1 MQSSGKSLSYLTK
14 EGLHNVWA
22 NRMMSLAS
30 VAVLTSC
37 LTIIGCAA
45 MMFFNV
51 NAILD
56 RIGDQNVIM
65 AFVDENLD
73 EASTKQVGEDLG
85 KIENI
90 SSVTFV
96 PREQSWQEQVD
107 SMGDDVSILAGLE
120 NPLPNAYEL
129 TVENLELFDD
139 TVTKVRAVENVMEV
153 RENSEIASQL
163 SQLSKSVSIVSIG
176 MIILLF
182 LVSLFIISNT
192 VRITMYNR
200 RLEISIMKAVGA
212 TNSFIRW
219 PFMIE
224 GIFLGII
231 AAVVSLILVA
241 ILYSIVANAF
251 SKFIS
256 VLGISLLSFAGY
268 WWQMLLCFIAVGVL
282 TGIFGSVVSMRR
294 YLTEQKGESDE
305 I

>member
-224 GIFLGII
+224 GIVLGII
-231 AAVVSLILVA
+231 AAIVSLILVA

-251 SKFIS
+251 SQFIS